1 MTLNGE
7 SEKIAI
13 SEETERLSDEME
25 HQRILVID
33 DEELIRS
40 LMEAVLV
47 KDGHHVTCVASGEEG
62 IAEIRNQE
70 YSLAVVD
77 LKLPGIDGL
86 EVLRQTKKIAPST
99 EVILITGYATLETA
113 IESLKLGAADYLAK
127 PFEIQHI
134 KIIIARALERKRLR
148 DISLEVQSL
157 KKIDEMKSEF
167 VSTAS
172 HELRSPLAAIKSAVQ
187 LILKGHT
194 GEINENQ
201 TKFLSLADRN
211 INRLTNILNN
221 LLDLSRME
229 SGKIGMKIE
238 ELDLIGPIE
247 FILSSLR
254 PHADRKSIQL
264 KMKVPKELP
273 SVYGDREKIE
283 QILTNL
289 IGNAI
294 KFTPEGG
301 NVSVSAGFLD
311 GEENMMFIS
320 VRDSGIGISQ
330 DQLDKI
336 FEKFHLVEGSLHRS
350 VGGTGLGLAITKG
363 LVKAHYGKIWVES
376 ELKKGSTFTFT
387 LPIAKGEKR
396 EGLFRFILDSEFQ
409 RAQENDS
416 PLTLFLIEVLHQRA
430 EKRDVLLEQ
439 LEEKMNKS
447 FYRNS
452 DIALIHEKEKILT
465 AICEADLKGA
475 QVIRKRIEALA
486 QEHLMKGRDSSPV
499 IIMGTAT
506 YPDEAGSK
514 RDLFKKAKKRLGGLK
529 K

>member
-1 MTLNGE
+1 MTLNGK

-13 SEETERLSDEME
+13 SEETERLTGEME

-40 LMEAVLV
+40 LLEAVLV
-47 KDGHHVTCVASGEEG
+47 KEGHHVTCVASGEEG
-62 IAEIRNQE
+62 IAEIKNQK

-86 EVLRQTKKIAPST
+86 EVLRQTKEMAPST
-99 EVILITGYATLETA
+99 EVIIITGYATLGTA

-127 PFEIQHI
+127 PFEVEHL
-134 KIIIARALERKRLR
+134 KLIIARALERKKLM

-157 KKIDEMKSEF
+157 KRIDEMKSEF

-194 GEINENQ
+194 GKINKNQ
-201 TKFLSLADRN
+201 AKFLSLAERN

-238 ELDLIGPIE
+238 ELDLIGYIE

-254 PHADRKSIQL
+254 PQADRKSIQL

-301 NVSVSAGFLD
+301 NVSVSAGSLD
-311 GEENMMFIS
+311 GEENMTFIS

-396 EGLFRFILDSEFQ
+396 EGRFRFILDSEFQ

-416 PLTLFLIEVLHQRA
+416 PLTLFLIEVLHQSA
-430 EKRDVLLEQ
+430 EKRDILLEQ

-452 DIALIHEKEKILT
+452 DIALIHEREKILA

-475 QVIRKRIEALA
+475 RVIRKRIEELA
-486 QEHLMKGRDSSPV
+486 QKHLMKGRDSSPAMK
-499 IIMGTAT
+499 MGMAT
-506 YPDEAGSK
+506 YPDEALSK
-514 RDLFKKAKKRLGGLK
+514 RELFRTAKKRMRG
-529 K
+529 